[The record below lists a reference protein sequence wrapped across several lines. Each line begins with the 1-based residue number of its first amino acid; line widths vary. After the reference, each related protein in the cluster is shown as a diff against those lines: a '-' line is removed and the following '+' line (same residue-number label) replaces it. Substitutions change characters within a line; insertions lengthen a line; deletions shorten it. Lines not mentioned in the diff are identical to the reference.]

1 MEDLIKRFLSVSY
14 GDGSGSGSGYDYGS
28 GSGDDYG
35 DGSGDGD
42 GYGSDYGS
50 GSGSG
55 YGYGYGDGDG
65 DGSGDGSGVNIIN
78 GHKVYSVDDTQT
90 VFYSIKGNYTKCSI
104 LKKDLTLQPCFV
116 AKVGNYFAHG
126 TTLKQAFADANAKF
140 TQNLS
145 EAERIAMFEA
155 KFKWGELYPI
165 KDFYDWH
172 NTLTGSCKFGRDS
185 FAEQNS
191 IDMNGTM
198 TVEQFIELTKNA
210 YGGTIITK
218 LFL

>member
-1 MEDLIKRFLSVSY
+1 MSVSY
-14 GDGSGSGSGYDYGS
+14 GSGDGSGSGYGS
-28 GSGDDYG
+28 GYG
-35 DGSGDGD
+35 
-42 GYGSDYGS
+42 YGS

-55 YGYGYGDGDG
+55 D
-65 DGSGDGSGVNIIN
+65 SSGSGVNIIN

-90 VFYSIKGNYTKCSI
+90 VFYSIKGNYAKCAI

-116 AKVGNYFAHG
+116 AKVGDYFAHG

-140 TQNLS
+140 TQNLPES
-145 EAERIAMFEA
+145 ERIAMFEA
-155 KFKWGELYPI
+155 KFKLGVLYPTTL
-165 KDFYDWH
+165 FYDWH
-172 NTLTGSCKFGRDS
+172 NILTGSCKFGRDS

-210 YGGTIITK
+210 YGGTIIKK